1 MWRKLNFKVTFREDH
16 LKVQREDDK
25 KKKKRN
31 WSLLRLIIRIA
42 GFILKLLRYLRYY
55 FVTKTIPA
63 LCVSITVVVV
73 VVIIVESRTSKD
85 LPTSP
90 PESGVNPEVQVNNT
104 DELTSEGPKDIQEGA
119 GSGTQP
125 TEDRHISEQLK
136 DIREHV
142 KSGTQRMEDM
152 RKSVKAMDEDVQKMS
167 KQVKKMKEKVDGQ
180 SEN

>member
-16 LKVQREDDK
+16 LKVRREDDK
-25 KKKKRN
+25 KEKKRN

-42 GFILKLLRYLRYY
+42 GFILKLLRYLQYLRYY

-73 VVIIVESRTSKD
+73 VVII
-85 LPTSP
+85 
-90 PESGVNPEVQVNNT
+90 T